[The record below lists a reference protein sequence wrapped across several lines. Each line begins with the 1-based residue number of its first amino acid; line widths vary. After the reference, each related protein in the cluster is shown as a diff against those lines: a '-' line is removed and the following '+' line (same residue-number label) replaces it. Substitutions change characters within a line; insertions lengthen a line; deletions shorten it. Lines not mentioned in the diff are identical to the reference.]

1 MFVVT
6 VAATLLCSILLGAP
20 AAVQPSTTFDD
31 RLGAVRARVDAGALV
46 EAGPLAERLRDDAE
60 AAGVPLIAALASRTL
75 GSIRLEQERFA
86 EATAALTTARD
97 RLRALGER
105 RYELEAEL
113 LLARIA
119 LYEGRYDAAT
129 AAAFPAMEELER
141 LGLPREAMVA
151 VYSQMVPLLRRG
163 DGYDTV
169 MTRAT
174 ALLTPGDR
182 FTAACSVWQSEG
194 DRRFNSGSYALA
206 HEALTEALACYEGIG
221 RRAAAGRV
229 LVSLGRVQRAHGQLQ
244 DALALY
250 VRAAQMQKADGDVPA
265 WLQSLN
271 AQAVTYDRMM
281 QSRKAEVLYRQALTV
296 ARAQKLRRYE
306 TFLQGN
312 LGGSLLLSGR
322 TRAALTE
329 LLAVLPIETS
339 HELQAVRHRQ
349 IAIAYM
355 ELGQLAKALGHVERA
370 RTVSGGPSFDE
381 DVATHNLRGTILA
394 MQGDLDA
401 AQRDLD
407 AAVDLIETARTQAL
421 SSDTARRGFGELY
434 QETFAGTIDL
444 AMRRGQ
450 GPAALELA
458 EQARSRALLDLV
470 NARGTEAAVVP
481 PPKVGAMQAL
491 ARSLDTTLL
500 VYWVGQRSTFAWV
513 VTPNAVKA
521 HRLPV
526 GERRLRALVRTASG
540 AGDVAGTINA
550 ALLGG
555 PDLSTWRTLYRAL
568 VLPLAQSLPGRADAR
583 LTIVPHG
590 PLLHLPFAGLLDA
603 RGRYFIERYAIH
615 YAPSV
620 AVLEATMRTS
630 RAGNGSIAPDRGAA
644 PGRALVL
651 GDPAPLPRVPGF
663 QLPPP
668 LPRAREEARAVAR
681 YFPEGAM
688 LSVGG
693 AATERLVRTQLG
705 EYDWLHVATHAR
717 VAEEATASSYLL
729 LARGLGGS
737 DDDGLLTAE
746 EVQSLPLDGATIVLS
761 ACGTALG
768 RISGEGTFGFTRSFL
783 AAGARTVVA
792 TTWEM
797 PDTAAL
803 RMMNA
808 FYARLRDQGLT
819 VSAALRA
826 AQLHE
831 LRALRAGRVTMTAGT
846 QTVRLPSTPLLWAG
860 YVAVGVP

>member
-1 MFVVT
+1 MLVVA
-6 VAATLLCSILLGAP
+6 VAGALLCSILLGAP
-20 AAVQPSTTFDD
+20 AGAQTPSTLSD
-31 RLGAVRARVDAGALV
+31 RLTAVRERVDAGALA
-46 EAGPLAERLRDDAE
+46 EAVPLAERLRDEAE
-60 AAGVPLIAALASRTL
+60 AAGNPLIAALASRTL

-86 EATAALTTARD
+86 EATAALTVARD

-105 RYELEAEL
+105 RYELEADL

-119 LYEGRYDAAT
+119 LYEGKYDAA
-129 AAAFPAMEELER
+129 AAVAIPAMEELER
-141 LGLPREAMVA
+141 LDLPREALAA

-163 DGYDTV
+163 GRHEEL
-169 MTRAT
+169 MNKAI
-174 ALLTPGDR
+174 ALLKPGDR
-182 FTAACSVWQSEG
+182 FSVACSLWQSEG
-194 DRRFNSGSYALA
+194 DRRFNAANYTVA

-244 DALALY
+244 NALTLY
-250 VRAAQMQKADGDVPA
+250 VRAAQMQKADGDIPA
-265 WLQSLN
+265 WLQSIN
-271 AQAVTYDRMM
+271 AQAVTYDRLL
-281 QSRKAEVLYRQALTV
+281 QWRKAEVLYREALTV

-329 LLAVLPIETS
+329 LLAVLAIETS
-339 HELQAVRHRQ
+339 QELQAIRHRQ

-355 ELGQLAKALGHVERA
+355 ELGELAKALAHVELS
-370 RTVSGGPSFDE
+370 RTVAGAPSFDE

-394 MQGDLDA
+394 MQGQLDA

-407 AAVDLIETARTQAL
+407 AAVGLIEEARARAL
-421 SSDTARRGFGELY
+421 SGDTARRGFGDLY

-444 AMRRGQ
+444 AMRRGR

-458 EQARSRALLDLV
+458 EQARARALLDLV
-470 NARGTEAAVVP
+470 NARDAAAATVP
-481 PPKVGAMQAL
+481 PPKAGEMQAL

-500 VYWVGQRSTFAWV
+500 VYWVGQSSTFAWV
-513 VTPNAVKA
+513 VTPDTVKA

-526 GERRLRALVRTASG
+526 GERRLRALVRSASG

-555 PDLSTWRTLYRAL
+555 PDLSAWRTLYRAL
-568 VLPLAQSLPGRADAR
+568 VLPLGQSLPRRPDAR

-590 PLLHLPFAGLLDA
+590 PLLHLPFAGLLDT

-620 AVLEATMRTS
+620 AVLEATTRAS
-630 RAGNGSIAPDRGAA
+630 RADDSAGAT

-651 GDPAPLPRVPGF
+651 GDPAPLPHVPGF

-681 YFPEGAM
+681 HFPEGAM

-729 LARGLGGS
+729 LARGQGGP

-746 EVQSLPLDGATIVLS
+746 EVKALPLDGATVVLS

-768 RISGEGTFGFTRSFL
+768 RVSGEGTFGFTRSFL

-797 PDTAAL
+797 PDTAGL

-808 FYARLRDQGLT
+808 FYARLRGQRAT
-819 VSAALRA
+819 VSAALRG
-826 AQLHE
+826 AQLQE
-831 LRALRAGRVTMTAGT
+831 LRALRAGRVTMKSGT